1 MKKLCFVHC
10 VDLENAVTQM
20 FGVHYMPV
28 WIYTLAPYIRDIP
41 NLEITMF
48 DIRITPK
55 GSLPTA
61 DYYLFT
67 GVNQDIRTIMNL
79 FNKSKQQFPQAKFII
94 GGPIV
99 WSYQQA
105 GKIEEL
111 YEFDHLVVGDGEPK
125 IKSLVE
131 NLIAGNSIPKIVP
144 WDKKFEVSQTRTMD
158 RILLDQTI
166 LNYYGAVIEVSRGC
180 PFLCEF
186 CDIRIQKDNN
196 RANNVSAKVI
206 VEELDYFARKG
217 VKQVL
222 FACDNFIGDPHWA
235 EAVCDEIIEWKKRTG
250 FSINLYTWLTI
261 NVSNLPVLL
270 GKFRQAGFDMFFIG
284 VESFE
289 SNSLLE
295 TAKIQ
300 NVKNKN
306 NDVQE
311 TLVDAI
317 KKIHAQGFVIVAGL
331 IFGFD
336 TDSGDAANSTLKG
349 ILNSGLIS
357 GEPSLLTALPGT
369 PLYKRMKLSNRLRDG
384 KVGLGGY
391 KYQTNIKYLFPEE
404 KMIGTFKEFATKY
417 NKGKF
422 QYSRFKK
429 FTELVDAEKMK
440 EMSSS
445 GYINIFGIL
454 KMVLK
459 NRGAIIQL
467 SKRMLKLLSNP
478 ERCYYYFKTAFYVLK
493 LHLFQGKK
501 MYKYFNFWTYVW
513 SNSVIKFQSLKP
525 SEFDIGSVS
534 SNFDL
539 RDLVPAEY
547 MTDLSE
553 PIPEHKMIAQRK
565 LTSDA
570 LYKMMESK

>member
-1 MKKLCFVHC
+1 
-10 VDLENAVTQM
+10 
-20 FGVHYMPV
+20 MPV
-28 WIYTLAPYIRDIP
+28 WIYTLAAYIRDIP
-41 NLEITMF
+41 NLEISMF
-48 DIRITPK
+48 DIRITPEK
-55 GSLPTA
+55 ELPEA

-67 GVNQDIRTIMNL
+67 GVNQDYTTIME
-79 FNKSKQQFPQAKFII
+79 FFSKGKSKYPKAKFIM

-105 GKIEEL
+105 GKLEEL
-111 YEFDHLVVGDGEPK
+111 HKFDHLVIGDGEPK
-125 IKSLVE
+125 IKLLVE
-131 NLIAGNSIPKIVP
+131 NLIANNKIEKVIA
-144 WDKKFEVSQTRTMD
+144 WDKKFEVAQTRAMD
-158 RILLDQTI
+158 RTLLDETI

-196 RANNVSAKVI
+196 RPNNVSAKVI
-206 VEELDYFARKG
+206 VEELDYFAKKG
-217 VKQVL
+217 VTQIL
-222 FACDNFIGDPHWA
+222 FACDNFIGDPGWA
-235 EAVCDEIIEWKKRTG
+235 EEVADEIIAWKQRTG
-250 FSINLYTWLTI
+250 HKVNLYTWLTI
-261 NVSNLPVLL
+261 NVSNMPTLL

-284 VESFE
+284 IESFE

-300 NVKNKN
+300 NVKSKN
-306 NDVQE
+306 TDVQE

-336 TDSGDAANSTLKG
+336 TDSGNAADSTLRG

-369 PLYKRMKLSNRLRDG
+369 PLYKRMKLSDRLRDG
-384 KVGLGGY
+384 KIGLGGY
-391 KYQTNIKYLFPEE
+391 KYQTNIKYLHSEE
-404 KMIGTFKEFATKY
+404 KMIETFKDFATKY

-422 QYSRFKK
+422 QYARFKK
-429 FTELVDAEKMK
+429 FTELVDVEKMK

-445 GYINIFGIL
+445 GYINIFGIF

-459 NRGAIIQL
+459 NRSAIVQL
-467 SKRMLKLLSNP
+467 SLRMLTLLSSP
-478 ERCYYYFKTAFYVLK
+478 ERFYYYMKTALYVLVLQLK
-493 LHLFQGKK
+493 GKN
-501 MYKYFNFWTYVW
+501 MWKYFNFWTYVW
-513 SNSVIKFQSLKP
+513 SNSVIKFESLKP

-534 SNFDL
+534 PTFDL
-539 RDLVPAEY
+539 KNLIPEGY

-553 PIPEHKMIAQRK
+553 PIPEHKMVAQRK
-565 LTSDA
+565 FTSDA
-570 LYKMMESK
+570 LTKFMEKS